1 MLPLHFSHLYKFSH
15 VPKSGVRTI
24 SLLPSSLHYATSYK
38 TKHCLLG
45 RKYANDTAAPFGS
58 IFSYTSQ
65 RCSKPVR
72 TRFGSVFWLLSF
84 GFCICGYSDNSC
96 TFGSMS
102 CFKLFYLLEHYGM
115 YHIFK
120 QCSCNTI
127 NHASFTL
134 LGCFSYTTF

>member
-102 CFKLFYLLEHYGM
+102 CF
-115 YHIFK
+115 
-120 QCSCNTI
+120 
-127 NHASFTL
+127 
-134 LGCFSYTTF
+134 SYTTFRGTTVYGWFLEAKCMFSCVFSPIWAFSGESNHP